1 MLPAMS
7 IPSGGQTGHG
17 VRGRDDACPGAV
29 RLHEAADG
37 FLARVRVPGGRLSLA
52 QAHALGEAATRLGDG
67 GLELTSRGNVQLRGL
82 GPDAGADLAR
92 VLQAAGLLP
101 SLDHDRAR
109 NVVASPLSGL
119 DGRGRLD
126 LSPWIVALDEILC
139 ASSIFTNLSGR
150 FLIGLDDGRGDVVSL
165 RPDVTVMAGGDG
177 AAWLRLGD
185 VDTPVTVPAAAA
197 PRLAAQ
203 AAEAFLAVRH
213 DLGSDA
219 WRVLELPEAP
229 GRMVQWLEDA
239 GVATATTARRVPS
252 TPHADPPQVGVV
264 EGPDGRTSLSVLSRL
279 GRVTAE
285 QWRTVAAVATL
296 GGRSVRLTP
305 WRGVVLPQV
314 PQASAADLL
323 AGLGAAGFVTRA
335 GSPWA
340 GATACAGRPGCS
352 RSLTDV
358 RHDASVALAATPPG
372 RVRLPVHWS
381 GCERRCGHPSTAH
394 VEVVPDEN
402 GYHVGLSGQENPTVD
417 SIHLAHA
424 VSSARSAP

>member
-7 IPSGGQTGHG
+7 IRYGPQTESG
-17 VRGRDDACPGAV
+17 VRRRGDACPGAV

-52 QAHALGEAATRLGDG
+52 QADALGSAAARLGDG
-67 GLELTSRGNVQLRGL
+67 DLELTSRGNVQLRGL
-82 GPDAGADLAR
+82 GRSAGAELAR
-92 VLQAAGLLP
+92 LLQSAGLLP

-126 LSPWIVALDEILC
+126 ISPWVAQLDEILC
-139 ASSIFTNLSGR
+139 ATPSLAELSGR

-165 RPDVTVMAGGDG
+165 RPDVTVVAGRDG

-185 VDTPVTVPAAAA
+185 ADTPVTVPAAAA

-219 WRVLELPEAP
+219 WRVLELPDAP
-229 GRMVQWLEDA
+229 RRMVRWLEDA
-239 GVATATTARRVPS
+239 GADTATTPRHPPTAH
-252 TPHADPPQVGVV
+252 TPAPPQLGVV
-264 EGPDGRTSLSVLSRL
+264 RGPDGRTSLSVLSRL
-279 GRVTAE
+279 GRVSAD
-285 QWRTVAAVATL
+285 QWRTVAAVAAL

-305 WRGVVLPQV
+305 WRGVVLPHV
-314 PQASAADLL
+314 PGATADDHLADL
-323 AGLGAAGFVTRA
+323 GADGFVTRA

-340 GATACAGRPGCS
+340 GATACAGRPGCG

-358 RHDASVALAATPPG
+358 RHDASAALAAAPSACQP
-372 RVRLPVHWS
+372 LPVHWS
-381 GCERRCGHPSTAH
+381 GCERRCGHPSTTH
-394 VEVVPDEN
+394 VEVVADET
-402 GYHVGLSGQENPTVD
+402 GYHVGLSGQENPAVD
-417 SIHLAHA
+417 IIYLAHA

>member
-17 VRGRDDACPGAV
+17 VRGRDDACPGAM

-52 QAHALGEAATRLGDG
+52 QAQSLGEAAARLGDG
-67 GLELTSRGNVQLRGL
+67 SLELTSRGNVQLRRL

-139 ASSIFTNLSGR
+139 ASSTLTNLSGR

-239 GVATATTARRVPS
+239 GAGTCR
-252 TPHADPPQVGVV
+252 QC
-264 EGPDGRTSLSVLSRL
+264 
-279 GRVTAE
+279 
-285 QWRTVAAVATL
+285 
-296 GGRSVRLTP
+296 LTP
-305 WRGVVLPQV
+305 TPRRWGWWRARTDGP
-314 PQASAADLL
+314 PCRCSAA
-323 AGLGAAGFVTRA
+323 
-335 GSPWA
+335 
-340 GATACAGRPGCS
+340 
-352 RSLTDV
+352 
-358 RHDASVALAATPPG
+358 SVG
-372 RVRLPVHWS
+372 
-381 GCERRCGHPSTAH
+381 
-394 VEVVPDEN
+394 
-402 GYHVGLSGQENPTVD
+402 
-417 SIHLAHA
+417 
-424 VSSARSAP
+424 

>member
-7 IPSGGQTGHG
+7 IPSGAQTGPG
-17 VRGRDDACPGAV
+17 VRGRGDACPGAV

-52 QAHALGEAATRLGDG
+52 QAGALGAAAARLGDG
-67 GLELTSRGNVQLRGL
+67 NLELTSRGNVQLRGL
-82 GPDAGADLAR
+82 RRSAGAELASL
-92 VLQAAGLLP
+92 LQSAGLLP

-126 LSPWIVALDEILC
+126 ISPWVVQLDEILC
-139 ASSIFTNLSGR
+139 GTGNLANLSGR

-165 RPDVTVMAGGDG
+165 RPDVTVVAGRDG

-185 VDTPVTVPAAAA
+185 VDTPATVPAAAA

-219 WRVLELPEAP
+219 WRVLELPDAP
-229 GRMVQWLEDA
+229 RRMVRWLEDA
-239 GVATATTARRVPS
+239 GVTTATTPRHPPTAHHP
-252 TPHADPPQVGVV
+252 DPPQLGVV
-264 EGPDGRTSLSVLSRL
+264 PGPDGRTSLSVLSRL
-279 GRVTAE
+279 GRVTAD
-285 QWRTVAAVATL
+285 QWRRVAAVAAV

-305 WRGVVLPQV
+305 WRGVVLPHV
-314 PQASAADLL
+314 PTATADDLL
-323 AGLGAAGFVTRA
+323 AELGAAGFVTRA

-340 GATACAGRPGCS
+340 GATACAGRPGCA

-358 RHDASVALAATPPG
+358 RHDASVVLAAAPSARRP
-372 RVRLPVHWS
+372 LPVHWS
-381 GCERRCGHPSTAH
+381 GCERRCGHPGTTH
-394 VEVVPDEN
+394 VEVVAGEF
-402 GYHVGLSGQENPTVD
+402 GYHVGLSGQENPAVD
-417 SIHLAHA
+417 SSHLADA
-424 VSSARSAP
+424 VSSARSTP